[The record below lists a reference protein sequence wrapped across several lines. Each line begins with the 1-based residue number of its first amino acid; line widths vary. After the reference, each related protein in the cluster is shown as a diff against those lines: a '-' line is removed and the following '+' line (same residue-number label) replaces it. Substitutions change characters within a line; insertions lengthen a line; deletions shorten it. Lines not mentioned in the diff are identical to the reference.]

1 MACDRVVRCTNEDG
15 FFLEFTE
22 TGFIPFLLA
31 GIDGIYDAKN
41 TVYVSENSM
50 IDGAVYQGSVAK
62 YRNIVLHLKDKS
74 EGDYPKNRDALNRLF
89 KEKSVGTL
97 VFQEGDADP
106 RKIEYYVESLE
117 SDENYMPRM
126 HQVSLICPDPF
137 FYDINASSEQMAS
150 WVGVFTFP
158 FASPSTGFVFG
169 YKDNSLIKKIQNDFA
184 EDNIGITIIMSCLG
198 GVTNPSITH
207 IETNSSIHIGHSGKP
222 FDMIAGDI
230 VTITTATGNK
240 HVTLTRNGVTSE
252 INHYLTEDSVFMQLM
267 RGSNSFG
274 FGADSGANN
283 LTITLEYTYKYA
295 RA

>member
-1 MACDRVVRCTNEDG
+1 MASNRIIRCINEDG
-15 FFLEFTE
+15 FSLDFTE
-22 TGFIPFLLA
+22 QGFGPFLLTDA
-31 GIDGIYDAKN
+31 DGLYESKN

-50 IDGAVYQGSVAK
+50 IDGATYQGSVAK
-62 YRNIVLHLKDKS
+62 YRNIELTLTDT
-74 EGDYPKNRDALNRLF
+74 GNYPENRDALNRLF
-89 KEKSVGTL
+89 KEKSKGTL
-97 VFQEGDADP
+97 IFWEADASP
-106 RKIEYYVESLE
+106 RKIDYYVEKFNSSGE
-117 SDENYMPRM
+117 DPFRE

-137 FYDINASSEQMAS
+137 FYDLGASTEGMGS
-150 WVGVFTFP
+150 WVSAFTFP

-169 YKDNSLIKKIQNDFA
+169 YKDNSRIQTIQNDFA

-198 GVTNPSITH
+198 AVTNPSITH
-207 IETNSSIHIGHSGKP
+207 IETNSSIHIGHEGKP
-222 FDMIAGDI
+222 FSMVAGDI

-252 INHYLTEDSVFMQLM
+252 INHYLTEDSVFIQLM

>member
-1 MACDRVVRCTNEDG
+1 MVSNRVIRCTNEDG
-15 FFLEFTE
+15 FFLEFAE
-22 TGFIPFLLA
+22 SGFGPFLLA
-31 GIDGIYDAKN
+31 DVDGIYKAKN
-41 TVYVSENSM
+41 KVYVSENSM
-50 IDGAVYQGSVAK
+50 IDGAVYQGSVAE
-62 YRNIVLHLKDKS
+62 YRNIVLHLTDIN
-74 EGDYPKNRDALNRLF
+74 GYVDNRDALNRLF

-97 VFQEGDADP
+97 TFWEADAAP
-106 RKIEYYVESLE
+106 RKIDYYVESLNSTGE
-117 SDENYMPRM
+117 DPYRE

-222 FDMIAGDI
+222 LNLVYGDV

-240 HVTLTRNGVTSE
+240 HVTLTHEGVTSE
-252 INHYLTEDSVFMQLM
+252 INHFLTEDSVFIQLM

-274 FGADSGANN
+274 FGADSGVNN
-283 LTITLEYTYKYA
+283 LTITIEYTYKYA

>member
-1 MACDRVVRCTNEDG
+1 
-15 FFLEFTE
+15 
-22 TGFIPFLLA
+22 LLTDV
-31 GIDGIYDAKN
+31 DGIYEAKN
-41 TVYVSENSM
+41 KVYVSENSM
-50 IDGAVYQGSVAK
+50 IDGAVYQGSVAE
-62 YRNIVLHLKDKS
+62 YRNIVLHLTDTDKYV
-74 EGDYPKNRDALNRLF
+74 DNRDALNRLF

-97 VFQEGDADP
+97 TFWEADAAP
-106 RKIEYYVESLE
+106 RKIDYYVESLNSTGE
-117 SDENYMPRM
+117 DPYRE

-222 FDMIAGDI
+222 FNMVAGDI
-230 VTITTATGNK
+230 VTITTETGNK
-240 HVTLTRNGVTSE
+240 HVTLTHDGVTSE
-252 INHYLTEDSVFMQLM
+252 INHYLTEDSVFIQLM

-274 FGADSGANN
+274 FGADSGVNN

>member
-1 MACDRVVRCTNEDG
+1 MVSNRVIRCTNEDG
-15 FFLEFTE
+15 FFLEFAE
-22 TGFIPFLLA
+22 SGFGPFLLTEA
-31 GIDGIYDAKN
+31 EGLYDAKN
-41 TVYVSENSM
+41 KVYVSENSM

-62 YRNIVLHLKDKS
+62 YRNIVLHLTDTDKYV
-74 EGDYPKNRDALNRLF
+74 DNRDALNRLF

-97 VFQEGDADP
+97 TFWEADAAP
-106 RKIEYYVESLE
+106 RKIDYYVESLNSTGE
-117 SDENYMPRM
+117 DPYRE

-274 FGADSGANN
+274 FGADSGVNN

>member
-1 MACDRVVRCTNEDG
+1 MVSNRVIRCTNEDG
-15 FFLEFTE
+15 FFLEFAE
-22 TGFIPFLLA
+22 SGFGPFLLTEA
-31 GIDGIYDAKN
+31 EGLYDAKN
-41 TVYVSENSM
+41 KVYVSENSM

-62 YRNIVLHLKDKS
+62 YRNIVLHLTDTDK
-74 EGDYPKNRDALNRLF
+74 YVNNRDALNRLF

-97 VFQEGDADP
+97 TFWEADAAP
-106 RKIEYYVESLE
+106 RKIDYYVESLNSTGE
-117 SDENYMPRM
+117 DPYRE

-150 WVGVFTFP
+150 WVGTFTFP
-158 FASPSTGFVFG
+158 FTSPSTGFVFG

-274 FGADSGANN
+274 FGADSGVNN
-283 LTITLEYTYKYA
+283 LTITIEYTYKYA